1 MDIGSYRLNERLA
14 KAAIPSWRLKAIH
27 GAHVFANA
35 GFPLQVESTD
45 ELCNLLDTM
54 QEGRF
59 AQFQAELGGFGAQ
72 DEADFV
78 NALVD
83 FCLFFRTHFS
93 GRQAP
98 LPLSTMIAHLLLA
111 KKLRGLRARRILEIG
126 PGCGYLSFFL
136 KSHLGLENYTQIET
150 TESFYILQNLV
161 NKHVFGHRF
170 RECAQGDWSQLAAAP
185 LLDSAA
191 NQRAAYIEVSQRLGL
206 ETSEICRHYPWWRLG
221 ELTGQRFD
229 VVTSNANLN
238 EFTQGAFLQYV
249 WLIDRVLARDGV
261 LLVQDIG
268 GGPLP
273 LDFIVQRL
281 LEIRLVPA
289 VIVNPGALSAAGPA
303 FGLSNF
309 LFVREQH
316 PLFARHAASE
326 QIQIPRFDPDEP
338 LVRAVFSLAEDRSR
352 RQLLPGQIVAAVAE
366 RLKKL

>member
-45 ELCNLLDTM
+45 ELFNLLDTM

-59 AQFQAELGGFGAQ
+59 AQFQAELGGFGERDVAT
-72 DEADFV
+72 FV
-78 NALVD
+78 DALVD
-83 FCLFFRTHFS
+83 FCLFFRIHFP
-93 GRQAP
+93 GRLAP
-98 LPLSTMIAHLLLA
+98 VPLSTMIAHLLVA

-136 KSHLGLENYTQIET
+136 KSHPGLENYTQIET

-170 RECAQGDWSQLAAAP
+170 RECAQADWSQQAATP
-185 LLDSAA
+185 VLDSAA
-191 NQRAAYIEVSQRLGL
+191 NQRAAHIEISQRLAL
-206 ETSEICRHYPWWRLG
+206 DTPEICRHYPWWRLG
-221 ELTGQRFD
+221 ELTAQRFD

-249 WLIDRVLARDGV
+249 WLIDRVLAQDGF
-261 LLVQDIG
+261 LLVQDMG

-281 LEIRLVPA
+281 LEIRLMPV
-289 VIVNPGALSAAGPA
+289 VIVNPGALSPGGPS
-303 FGLSNF
+303 FGLGNF

-316 PLFARHAASE
+316 PLFARYANAG
-326 QIQIPRFDPDEP
+326 QIQVPRFDADEP
-338 LVRAVFSLAEDRSR
+338 LVRAVFSLAADQSR
-352 RQLLPGQIVAAVAE
+352 RSIAPEQILAAVSE
-366 RLKKL
+366 RLKSL